1 MSMKAELPKKIEASM
16 KENKVKLKN
25 LVVDYLIEMIKLEIT
40 IFHSYKHRSSL
51 KHRQYATHRN
61 TILQKRYWHSLI
73 TLYFDSVFYLAII
86 QTTIK
91 KSFPLETQDAML
103 DHTSCTDT
111 ENNTKED
118 DIILNGDSSE
128 FKEKV
133 TDKYNK
139 KIRVVN

>member
-1 MSMKAELPKKIEASM
+1 M
-16 KENKVKLKN
+16 
-25 LVVDYLIEMIKLEIT
+25 
-40 IFHSYKHRSSL
+40 
-51 KHRQYATHRN
+51 
-61 TILQKRYWHSLI
+61 
-73 TLYFDSVFYLAII
+73 FYLAII